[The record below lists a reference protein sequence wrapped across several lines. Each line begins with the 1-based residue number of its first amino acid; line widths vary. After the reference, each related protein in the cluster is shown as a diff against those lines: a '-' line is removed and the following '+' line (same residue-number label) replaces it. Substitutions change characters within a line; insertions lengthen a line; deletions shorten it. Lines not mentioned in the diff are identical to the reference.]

1 MNITLLSANPNGS
14 LRAIA
19 SKSAAHRLLICAAF
33 AKTPT
38 KIRCEQTNEDIEAT
52 IHCLCALGATITRE
66 GCEYCVEPISS
77 LPSEVMLPC
86 RESGSTM
93 RFLVPIVA
101 SLGISARF
109 VMEGRLPKRP
119 LSPLREEL
127 EAHGITF
134 STAGSNP
141 LLMSGHLS
149 GECFSIRGDVSSQF
163 ISGIL
168 FALAFCGKGGEIR
181 LTTPLQSA
189 PYVDMTCDAL
199 RRFGYTIEVGA
210 DRFVVSPIKK
220 ETLFGDITVEGDWSN
235 AAFPLAA
242 AAMGGKITMTGL
254 DLHSHQGDRAILSLL
269 RQFGA
274 IVEENESSVT
284 VTHAPLHGIEM
295 DATQIPDLVPILAT
309 VATVAEGE
317 TVIRGASRLR
327 IKGSDRLLTMQRMLT
342 TLGADVTET
351 DDGLIIRGKKNLLG
365 GTVSAEGDHRIAMS
379 AAVATVVCASPVTIT
394 GAEATAK
401 SYPGFFEDLS
411 TIGFAIEKNN

>member
-1 MNITLLSANPNGS
+1 MNVTLLSAKPNGS

-33 AKTPT
+33 ATRPT
-38 KIRCEQTNEDIEAT
+38 IIRCEQTGEDIEAT
-52 IHCLCALGATITRE
+52 IHCLRALGATITKK
-66 GCEYCVEPISS
+66 GCKYCVEPISS
-77 LPSEVMLPC
+77 LPREVTLPC

-109 VMEGRLPKRP
+109 VMEGRLPNRP

-127 EAHGITF
+127 ESHGITF

-141 LLMSGHLS
+141 LLVSGKLS
-149 GECFSIRGDVSSQF
+149 GESFSIRGDVSSQF
-163 ISGIL
+163 ISGML
-168 FALAFCGKGGEIR
+168 FALSFGGKGGEIR
-181 LTTPLQSA
+181 LTTPLESA

-199 RRFGYTIEVGA
+199 RRFGYTIETEA
-210 DRFVVSPIKK
+210 DCFVVSPIKK
-220 ETLFGDITVEGDWSN
+220 ETHLDDVVVEGDWSN
-235 AAFPLAA
+235 AAFVLAA

-254 DLHSHQGDRAILSLL
+254 DLHSHQGDRAILTLL

-284 VTHAPLHGIEM
+284 VSRAPLHGIKI

-309 VATVAEGE
+309 IASVADGE
-317 TVIRGASRLR
+317 TVIYGASRLR
-327 IKGSDRLLTMQRMLT
+327 IKESDRLFTTTRMLT

-351 DDGLIIRGKKNLLG
+351 EDGLIIRGKERLPG

-379 AAVATVVCASPVTIT
+379 AAVAGVVCAMPVTIT

-401 SYPGFFEDLS
+401 SYPDFFEDIS
-411 TIGFAIEKNN
+411 AIGFAIEKNN